1 MTALTLVDTPAAL
14 AECATELAGSA
25 RIAVDTEGD
34 SFHSYWHRT
43 CLLQIS
49 AGERDYVIDPIAV
62 DPAPL
67 ASVFADPTIEK
78 IMHAA
83 ENDVRAVKRD
93 FAFACHTLFDSMVAA
108 RILGYPRWG
117 LADLLRDAFGLELDK
132 RYQRFDWAQRPLP
145 APALEY
151 AASDTRHLFAL
162 RDKLAAE
169 LRGRGCEEEA
179 RDEFLRLEAT
189 PPAERGFDP
198 EDFWRVKGAY
208 DLEPAE
214 RPRLRELYK
223 LRDELARRANRPP
236 FRVMPDSTLIAVAR
250 AAPSGQ
256 VELQALSGVSPYIAQ
271 RFGRALLAALR
282 RAEGQPPIVPL
293 RSRRDDAAIAR
304 YEALRQWR
312 NARAAARGVEGD
324 VIVPNTVLRALAA
337 QPPASLEALAEG
349 GLLGPWKLQAYGGEI
364 IDVLRG
370 AKGL

>member
-1 MTALTLVDTPAAL
+1 MTALTLVDTPTALEECAAAL
-14 AECATELAGSA
+14 AGRA

-49 AGERDYVIDPIAV
+49 AGESDYVIDTIAV

-67 ASVFADPTIEK
+67 GGVFADPRTEK
-78 IMHAA
+78 VMHAA

-93 FAFACHTLFDSMVAA
+93 FGFACHNLFDTMVAA
-108 RILGYPRWG
+108 RILSYPRWG
-117 LADLLRDAFGLELDK
+117 LADLLRDAFALELDK

-169 LRGRGCEEEA
+169 LRERGAEEEA
-179 RDEFLRLEAT
+179 RDEFQRLETT

-208 DLEPAE
+208 DLDPAE

-236 FRVMPDSTLIAVAR
+236 FRVMPDSTLIVVAR
-250 AAPSGQ
+250 AAPSSQ
-256 VELQALSGVSPYIAQ
+256 AELQALAGVSPFIAQ
-271 RFGRALLAALR
+271 RFGRALLAAVR

-312 NARAAARGVEGD
+312 NARATARGVEGD

-337 QPPASLEALAEG
+337 QPPPTIEALAEG
-349 GLLGPWKLQAYGGEI
+349 GLLGPWKVQAYGREI
-364 IDVLRG
+364 VDVLSGRK
-370 AKGL
+370 AL